1 MGTEDGKRLFWTLLS
16 FTGLTLALFLGT
28 QPAGFTAAQYCDTMS
43 AAHIWAIMGAAA
55 LLLPACHFAPAS
67 RATRFALCGVAGLAA
82 LAILLWILPHCMQG
96 AFGDLDPVVRQ
107 YWYDNVREGLPVWQ
121 QDGRAAATFMAPLL
135 VAMLG
140 LGVLWRFGGRGK
152 VHGLGTAAYFLIFG
166 SILSA
171 LVFRTVSVA
180 TVFTIVPAAFC
191 IVAAFHAYRK
201 EPRLWVRLMLVPAVL
216 VLLTS
221 GLMAN
226 ALYPAKLEK
235 AAAAA
240 EHRDA
245 NLCAS
250 FASIQTLSALPRSN
264 IVAPFNISPSILLT
278 SKHMVLAS
286 SHHRNRAGMRD
297 QIDLFRLPPDHAKR
311 IIDRRAIDYIIA
323 CPQDG
328 EMKRYK
334 TQDPSGLWAQIESG
348 RNPDWLEYRGTLGQG
363 LMVWRV
369 R

>member
-1 MGTEDGKRLFWTLLS
+1 
-16 FTGLTLALFLGT
+16 
-28 QPAGFTAAQYCDTMS
+28 
-43 AAHIWAIMGAAA
+43 
-55 LLLPACHFAPAS
+55 
-67 RATRFALCGVAGLAA
+67 
-82 LAILLWILPHCMQG
+82 
-96 AFGDLDPVVRQ
+96 
-107 YWYDNVREGLPVWQ
+107 
-121 QDGRAAATFMAPLL
+121 MAPLL

-140 LGVLWRFGGRGK
+140 LGVLRRIGGRNN
-152 VHGLGTAAYFLIFG
+152 VHGLDTAAYFLIFG

-191 IVAAFHAYRK
+191 IVAAFNAYRK
-201 EPRLWVRLMLVPAVL
+201 EPRLGGRLMLVPAVL

-226 ALYPAKLEK
+226 ALYPAKSKK
-235 AAAAA
+235 AAADA
-240 EHRDA
+240 EQSDA
-245 NLCAS
+245 NHCAS
-250 FASIQTLSALPRSN
+250 FASIQALSALPPSN
-264 IVAPFNISPSILLT
+264 IVAPFNLSPSILLT
-278 SKHMVLAS
+278 SQHMVLAS

-297 QIDLFRLPPDHAKR
+297 QIDLFRLPQDQAKR

-334 TQDPSGLWAQIESG
+334 KQDPSGLWVQIEAG
-348 RNPDWLEYRGTLGQG
+348 NAPDWLEYRGTLGKG